1 MGDFTSF
8 ECKKYFLSL
17 FVVFLYVLLFAVFLL
32 GLWQPLRPSFVVILR
47 LALQIMSRMKN
58 KTLQFSLRIG
68 EHIDLFSSILS
79 RNDGAFLP
87 SKSIKYLHR
96 YDVFMSSDVSVHS
109 LETYTY
115 HNLGGGGIRYPL
127 MKWPISIAVDFLPKW
142 MIFFHFPF

>member
-68 EHIDLFSSILS
+68 EHREQIDLFSSILS
-79 RNDGAFLP
+79 RNYEAFLP

-109 LETYTY
+109 LET
-115 HNLGGGGIRYPL
+115 NIVL
-127 MKWPISIAVDFLPKW
+127 
-142 MIFFHFPF
+142 